1 MHPASAER
9 SPGVVTNRRGG
20 GCEPRKRFPNA
31 ARCRLCRLCCPSVRV
46 GAKLRAWRDA
56 EAPSVSGNDHSLV
69 PCGVGIAGRLQQVA
83 PLPGV
88 RERHSRDIG
97 ACEEQLFI
105 APVAF
110 ATTTRRASMGV
121 PRSFPFVPGVYQR
134 QSIVVDLGATAPRGH
149 RLGTLLQNCRRRA
162 LPATSIRPT
171 SFAPQRTHASDTFR
185 LQGFEWSR
193 CTQHR
198 ACLFAGP

>member
-1 MHPASAER
+1 M
-9 SPGVVTNRRGG
+9 VTSRGG
-20 GCEPRKRFPNA
+20 GSAPRKRFPNA
-31 ARCRLCRLCCPSVRV
+31 ARCRLRRLCCPSVRV
-46 GAKLRAWRDA
+46 GRKLWAWRDA

-134 QSIVVDLGATAPRGH
+134 QSIVVDLGATAPRAAID
-149 RLGTLLQNCRRRA
+149 LGPFSRIADDVRCPRHPSGQDLSLRNAHARVRH
-162 LPATSIRPT
+162 LS
-171 SFAPQRTHASDTFR
+171 APRI
-185 LQGFEWSR
+185 
-193 CTQHR
+193 
-198 ACLFAGP
+198 